1 MQNYKTSYFQ
11 KGKCW
16 KCGRTNVP
24 LLKSNNPLVSDAICF
39 DCISQTLDAYNLE
52 HADYFCRTFNL
63 PFKPDVWLAVIEGNG
78 GANHKDAGAQIFEE
92 YSKLMFDAAENQ
104 PNLYYNSSTRDLW
117 SKVNK
122 EWEKSRSLVEVINK
136 LDPIRDSYIERGRLK
151 WGEQY
156 TFADLV
162 KLDSIY
168 SRTLKAN
175 NIINPIQKEAVK
187 TLCKLQIEMDEAI
200 RMKDAKAIKDFS
212 TSWSTFA
219 KQADLEQMINNT
231 KTDDITTV
239 AELYQYLEDRGFK
252 LNFDLK
258 FDKDEVD
265 MTINDIKDAQ
275 RKLILEST
283 GLQPLLEEMMKKEIE
298 KKEEQYSNE
307 VTSAEET
314 SLEELL
320 KFSPEMQVDT
330 EGDEE
335 ALNLDFSDE
344 DEGGGNNNNNSTT
357 TIIRKEAK

>member
-1 MQNYKTSYFQ
+1 
-11 KGKCW
+11 
-16 KCGRTNVP
+16 
-24 LLKSNNPLVSDAICF
+24 
-39 DCISQTLDAYNLE
+39 
-52 HADYFCRTFNL
+52 
-63 PFKPDVWLAVIEGNG
+63 
-78 GANHKDAGAQIFEE
+78 
-92 YSKLMFDAAENQ
+92 
-104 PNLYYNSSTRDLW
+104 
-117 SKVNK
+117 
-122 EWEKSRSLVEVINK
+122 
-136 LDPIRDSYIERGRLK
+136 
-151 WGEQY
+151 
-156 TFADLV
+156 
-162 KLDSIY
+162 
-168 SRTLKAN
+168 
-175 NIINPIQKEAVK
+175 
-187 TLCKLQIEMDEAI
+187 
-200 RMKDAKAIKDFS
+200 MKDAKAIKDFS

-330 EGDEE
+330 EEDEE

-344 DEGGGNNNNNSTT
+344 DEGGGNNNNNNNNST
-357 TIIRKEAK
+357 TIIRKEA